1 MKAMTR
7 PEPLPAG
14 ADGEHPAVSHLRRR
28 IAEGVHWYI
37 ALLEAVGQWDRLV
50 EEYRGRHFE
59 YLIDNEAFD
68 WLVLAERLL
77 DPVLDLCPRNEVEA
91 LLFEGRPPIE
101 VPDLEF
107 RRLIGPAKYRAH
119 LNYVYGVSV
128 EEALQLATLEKLEK
142 ERRSLAYCAT
152 RPVSDDEVFI
162 HIYGRTEQEL
172 WAMFWQEQGLGPP
185 GQTGITG
192 LKRFTYWLFKY
203 RLRHSDRERLAA
215 DTRLGLETLERH
227 RTRRLT
233 VATTLNGRAGPDG
246 PVVDAEAVVT
256 R

>member
-1 MKAMTR
+1 MTPTHL
-7 PEPLPAG
+7 PEAH
-14 ADGEHPAVSHLRRR
+14 AENEHPAVSHLRRR

-37 ALLEAVGQWDRLV
+37 ALLEAVGQWDRPA
-50 EEYRGRHFE
+50 EEYRGRRFE

-77 DPVLDLCPRNEVEA
+77 DPVLDLCPADEVEA

-101 VPDLEF
+101 VSDLEF

-119 LNYVYGVSV
+119 LNYLYGVSV

-142 ERRSLAYCAT
+142 ERRSLVYCAARSVT
-152 RPVSDDEVFI
+152 DDEVFI
-162 HIYGRTEQEL
+162 HIYGRTEREL
-172 WAMFWQEQGLGPP
+172 WTMFWQEQGLGPP
-185 GQTGITG
+185 DQTSITG

-227 RTRRLT
+227 RARRLA
-233 VATTLNGRAGPDG
+233 VAGLNGETAPAGL
-246 PVVDAEAVVT
+246 VVDAEAVAT
-256 R
+256 Q